1 MVFIVVSHIA
11 IALALMLYCR
21 PVEKAWIPH
30 IPGTCL
36 SPGPLFYGT
45 AGISI
50 ICDLIAFSLP
60 LIVLYPIRIV
70 NRDKGRLVVLLFFGF
85 LTTVC
90 SIVRMI
96 QTRTVVEKG
105 DSTNLILWG
114 VIETCVGVWLHIL
127 LSTTLPTN
135 TTWQVI
141 TSSTPTFNGMISA
154 LRKKG
159 APSSQSSHKAGTYRE
174 LLGAGGKASDSVEL
188 NKITRTM
195 MIKIESMKKE
205 DGHQDTTTTTFW

>member
-1 MVFIVVSHIA
+1 MVSIVVSHIA
-11 IALALMLYCR
+11 IAMALMLYCR
-21 PVEKAWIPH
+21 PVEKAWNPH
-30 IPGTCL
+30 ILKTCL

-45 AGISI
+45 AGVSI

-60 LIVLYPIRIV
+60 LTALYPIRIV

-114 VIETCVGVWLHIL
+114 VIETCVGVRLHIL

-154 LRKKG
+154 MRKKG
-159 APSSQSSHKAGTYRE
+159 ASSSNSSHNTGTYRE
-174 LLGAGGKASDSVEL
+174 LPGAGGKASSSVEL
-188 NKITRTM
+188 NTITRTM
-195 MIKIESMKKE
+195 MIKIESTKKQ
-205 DGHQDTTTTTFW
+205 DGLQDTTTTTLW